1 MKKWYIIGNENYI
14 YHHGIKGQKWG
25 SICKKYFRRIKG
37 WRLNQNGF
45 IR

>member
-14 YHHGIKGQKWG
+14 YHHGIKGQK
-25 SICKKYFRRIKG
+25 F